1 MQGKSLIEL
10 PKISQLIAGKNNKAI
25 NESANL
31 FKKICKKIIKVSII
45 EAELVKTIFK
55 CLQICSLCN
64 FKSILYD
71 L

>member
-31 FKKICKKIIKVSII
+31 FKKD
-45 EAELVKTIFK
+45 
-55 CLQICSLCN
+55 LQKDNQS
-64 FKSILYD
+64 FDY
-71 L
+71 